1 MVVLFIVGARLGEG
15 GGGSLKVEARVRF
28 VLRLL
33 LMGKCNNLKIR
44 VPI

>member
-1 MVVLFIVGARLGEG
+1 MVVLFIVGARLGE